1 MIYSANNIT
10 PINEELIDLDRII
23 GTTKYVKKDD
33 CPEEFKKLAL
43 KICDIAEKHAQKITS
58 GPDTSGNYFGAYFAK
73 SSNKIKNK
81 PVARKYVIHVFN
93 GSALTFFGI
102 NTPQKYN
109 ELAETIMKQSGL
121 TKGKKFKK
129 ATAGGYYYFK
139 NAKTKSGEPCT
150 FLCWPTTFGDAGYA
164 ATLSMAINLYCV
176 ETEWSKKYLESSNL
190 SSLDEEFF
198 DPTEESIVA
207 HGLEKTAITPEELY
221 GVELFSIQDSDKPD
235 DAYGDSQDV
244 PSPKYEGYVNP
255 KVRAAFTELLDITNK
270 HNRRTVLALNE
281 EQSNSVLSALTSKL
295 YDYIVSKVDEI
306 DYGEIPDTKGDVT
319 RLSNY
324 DKLRDC
330 ILTIKDIL
338 KEYNQDATPLN
349 TISEALANLETRK
362 DLFIRAFKSNVELPI
377 VVYNN
382 TVLAVL
388 ESVSYMIAT
397 SIEFIKTPNTES
409 FTVVLDK
416 VGYAKTK
423 NAMIYNT
430 LKKFNSSCKSGEMDK
445 ALKYIIDH
453 KMKGYQEGAVGVIAG
468 IATGLVMVL
477 SIIPIIREMVF
488 LFYYVRMRVS
498 EFFDMQADLL
508 QMNAHN
514 LEQNEEMDKTKR
526 DNTVTRQMAIVKRYR
541 AIANKIMFTMKKA
554 EVETSKEIETNT
566 KAMNINDVSDSV
578 PGSVSALF

>member
-10 PINEELIDLDRII
+10 PINEELIDLNRII
-23 GTTKYVKKDD
+23 GTTRYVKKDD

-43 KICDIAEKHAQKITS
+43 RICDIAEKHAKKITS
-58 GPDTSGNYFGAYFAK
+58 GPDTSNNYFGSYFAK

-150 FLCWPTTFGDAGYA
+150 FLCWPTTFGDAGFA

-176 ETEWSKKYLESSNL
+176 ETEWSKKYLESGNL

-198 DPTEESIVA
+198 DPTEESTVA
-207 HGLEKTAITPEELY
+207 HGLEKVATTPEELY
-221 GVELFSIQDSDKPD
+221 GTELWSVQDSDKPD
-235 DAYGDSQDV
+235 DAFGGSQDI
-244 PSPKYEGYVNP
+244 PSPKYEGYINP
-255 KVRAAFTELLDITNK
+255 KVRAAFTELLDMTNRS
-270 HNRRTVLALNE
+270 NRRGILALNE
-281 EQSNSVLSALTSKL
+281 EQSNTVLTALTSKL

-319 RLSNY
+319 KLSNY

-330 ILTIKDIL
+330 IVVLKDIL
-338 KEYNQDATPLN
+338 KEYRQDTTPIDD
-349 TISEALANLETRK
+349 ISEALANLETRK
-362 DLFIRAFKSNVELPI
+362 DLFLRAFKTNVEVPI
-377 VVYNN
+377 IVYNN

-409 FTVVLDK
+409 FSLVLDK

-423 NAMIYNT
+423 NCMLYNT
-430 LKKFNSSCKSGEMDK
+430 LKKFNRSCKSGEMDK
-445 ALKYIIDH
+445 ALNYVIDH
-453 KMKGYQEGAVGVIAG
+453 KMKGYQEGAVGVVA
-468 IATGLVMVL
+468 AVTTGVL
-477 SIIPIIREMVF
+477 AILMIIPIIREMVF
-488 LFYYVRMRVS
+488 LFYYIRMRVS

-514 LEQNEEMDKTKR
+514 VEQNKEIDKYER
-526 DNTVTRQMAIVKRYR
+526 DKIINKQMSIVKRFKE
-541 AIANKIMFTMKKA
+541 ISNKIAFTVKKA
-554 EVETSKEIETNT
+554 EMNTSKEIENST
-566 KAMNINDVSDSV
+566 KTMNLKDVSSSV
-578 PGSVSALF
+578 PNEVSALF